1 MDASGLRGV
10 EGAIPLHLSWRNGS
24 RSRGPGRPERRW
36 AFGGGVPVGA
46 ERDPLSVSAG
56 RSPKRHVPAGPTPQD
71 NIKIVR
77 NIFDAWNKHDSDRY
91 VKLLDEKHVV
101 ESDTIPAALTGR
113 EAGRQF
119 MEMYVSAFPDL
130 NRRMTTEQVSRKG
143 RDATASPKA
152 NIGFN
157 LARHRP
163 SRRL

>member
-1 MDASGLRGV
+1 
-10 EGAIPLHLSWRNGS
+10 
-24 RSRGPGRPERRW
+24 
-36 AFGGGVPVGA
+36 
-46 ERDPLSVSAG
+46 
-56 RSPKRHVPAGPTPQD
+56 
-71 NIKIVR
+71 
-77 NIFDAWNKHDSDRY
+77 
-91 VKLLDEKHVV
+91 VV